1 MVIDI
6 EDFFPSIT
14 RYKVTKLFKQLG
26 FPALVSYR
34 LSGLCTLDGRLPQG
48 APTSPALANLIFQP
62 VDLRL
67 SQLAN
72 DWECAYTRYA
82 DDIAFSGNSSFDSKY
97 IYQVADILHKH
108 HFKVNMSKSRIIGSG
123 GRQLLAGLVVNQA
136 GLPPRYKRMRWRAV
150 FHQAKMHPE
159 QFVGRSD
166 MLKGIAAFVNA
177 YDPSLAKSYFQISQE
192 VVKLEP

>member
-1 MVIDI
+1 M
-6 EDFFPSIT
+6 FSY
-14 RYKVTKLFKQLG
+14 RLFKQLG

-72 DWECAYTRYA
+72 DWQCAYTRYA
-82 DDIAFSGNSSFDSKY
+82 DDIAFSGNGSFD
-97 IYQVADILHKH
+97 IDDIDEVANILDEY
-108 HFKVNMSKSRIIGSG
+108 HFKVNKSKSRIVGSG

-136 GLPPRYKRMRWRAV
+136 GLPPRYKRMRWRAI

-159 QFVGRSD
+159 QFAGRSD
-166 MLKGIAAFVNA
+166 MLKGISAFVNA
-177 YDPSLAKSYFQISQE
+177 YDPSLAKSYFAISEE
-192 VVKLEP
+192 VYKLES